1 MTGTGSWARDAVFYH
16 LYPLGCL
23 DAPPRGAD
31 EAGIS
36 HRLRGLHDWLD
47 YLQDL
52 GIDALL
58 LGPVLRSSSHGY
70 DVADYFRLDRRLGDA
85 EDLAALSR
93 ALHRRGMRL
102 VLDAVLHHTGRDFPA
117 FRDVLER
124 GEASAYRDWYHLD
137 FSRRSPLGD
146 AFHYEGWAGHYDLVK
161 LELRNPEVRGH
172 LFDAVTSW
180 IERFGIDGLRL
191 DAADRLD
198 PGFRRDLAAH
208 CAARRP
214 GFWLM
219 GEVVHGDYRHWAGPG
234 GLSSTTNYEAYKG
247 LWSSHNDMNYFEIAH
262 TLNRQFGAGGIYR
275 GLALY
280 NFADNHDVD
289 RVASALA
296 EPAHLYPLHI
306 LLLTMPGIPSLY
318 YGSEWGMAGTRTA
331 TSDAAL
337 RPATSPAAMR
347 AQAPHPDLP
356 RVIRDLIAI
365 RRRHEA
371 LRAGDY
377 AQLHVAHEQFAFLRG
392 RGPEAVVVA
401 LNAAASSVDVTL
413 ELPGIVEGRLADLLN
428 PGDMFA
434 VSAGRCTLPL
444 PPRWGRILV
453 AP

>member
-1 MTGTGSWARDAVFYH
+1 MTGTRSWAADAVFYH

-23 DAPPRGAD
+23 GAPLRSAD

-36 HRLRGLHDWLD
+36 HRLRGLDDWLD
-47 YLQDL
+47 YLQEL

-58 LGPVLRSSSHGY
+58 LGPVLQSSSHGY
-70 DVADYFRLDRRLGDA
+70 DVADYLGVDRRLGDA
-85 EDLAALSR
+85 EDLAALGR

-102 VLDAVLHHTGRDFPA
+102 VLDAVFHHTGRDFPA

-124 GEASAYRDWYHLD
+124 GEGAACRDWFHLD
-137 FSRRSPLGD
+137 FSRRSPSGD
-146 AFHYEGWAGHYDLVK
+146 PFHYEGWAGHYDLVK
-161 LELRNPEVRGH
+161 LQLRNPEVRRH

-198 PGFRRDLAAH
+198 PVFRRDLAAH
-208 CAARRP
+208 CEALRP

-219 GEVVHGDYRHWAGPG
+219 GEVVHGDYRDWAGPG
-234 GLSSTTNYEAYKG
+234 GLTSTTNYEAYKG
-247 LWSSHNDMNYFEIAH
+247 LWSSHNDANYFEIAH
-262 TLNRQFGAGGIYR
+262 TLNRQYGAGGIYR
-275 GLALY
+275 GLELY

-289 RVASALA
+289 RIASALA

-337 RPATSPAAMR
+337 RPATCPAALR
-347 AQAPHPDLP
+347 ERAPHPDLP
-356 RVIRDLIAI
+356 RVIRDLILI
-365 RRRHEA
+365 RRAREP

-377 AQLHVAHEQFAFLRG
+377 AQLHVAREQLAFRRG
-392 RGPEAVVVA
+392 QGPGAVVVA
-401 LNAAASSVDVTL
+401 VNAAASSVDVTL
-413 ELPGIVEGRLADLLN
+413 ELPGIAEGRLADLLN
-428 PGDMFA
+428 PGATFA

-453 AP
+453 MQ

>member
-1 MTGTGSWARDAVFYH
+1 MTGTCSWAADAVFYH

-23 DAPPRGAD
+23 GAPRRSAD
-31 EAGIS
+31 ETGIS

-47 YLQDL
+47 YLQEL
-52 GIDALL
+52 GVDALL
-58 LGPVLRSSSHGY
+58 LGPVLHSSTHGY
-70 DVADYFRLDRRLGDA
+70 DVADYLSVDRRLGDA
-85 EDLAALSR
+85 EDLAALGR

-102 VLDAVLHHTGRDFPA
+102 VLDAVFHHTGRDFPA
-117 FRDVLER
+117 FRDLLGR
-124 GEASAYRDWYHLD
+124 GENSAYRHWYHLD

-146 AFHYEGWAGHYDLVK
+146 PFHYEGWAGHYDLVR
-161 LELRNPEVRGH
+161 LELRNPDVRRH

-198 PGFRRDLAAH
+198 PDFRRDLAAH
-208 CAARRP
+208 CAAHKP

-219 GEVVHGDYRHWAGPG
+219 GEVVHGDYREWAAPG
-234 GLSSTTNYEAYKG
+234 GLCSATNYEAFKG
-247 LWSSHNDMNYFEIAH
+247 LWSSHNDANYFEIAH

-275 GLALY
+275 GLELY
-280 NFADNHDVD
+280 NFTDNHDVD

-318 YGSEWGMAGTRTA
+318 YGSEWGMAGRRTA

-337 RPATSPAAMR
+337 RPATCPAAMR
-347 AQAPHPDLP
+347 AHAPHADLQP
-356 RVIRDLIAI
+356 VIRDLISI
-365 RRRHEA
+365 RRGHEA
-371 LRAGDY
+371 LRAGGY

-392 RGPEAVVVA
+392 DGPGAVVVA
-401 LNAAASSVDVTL
+401 VNAAASSIDVTL
-413 ELPGIVEGRLADLLN
+413 DLPGIAEGRLADLLD
-428 PGDMFA
+428 PGATFA
-434 VSAGRCTLPL
+434 ASAGRCTLPL

-453 AP
+453 AR